1 MKTVVFMKVIGIL
14 KKNDMVLVLLN
25 GPMVPLMLVI
35 GLMIKHV
42 VLES

>member
-25 GPMVPLMLVI
+25 GQMVLLMLVI